1 MTMSHALRILVA
13 DADADARALYA
24 SSFAA
29 QQWDVIEADD
39 GRDALVKALS
49 RRPSAVITEL
59 SLPLI
64 DGVALCRILRSDRVT
79 ADVPIA
85 VVTGD
90 ARAAEAKRVLQS
102 GADVVLTKPMR
113 PETLVI
119 ELRRLL
125 SRSAELRQ
133 RVSAVVHRAAAE
145 VDRADALRV
154 RRHMILSR
162 TIRRM
167 NTITPP
173 LPPPGL
179 KCTECDA
186 SLTYEHSFVGGVSD
200 RHREQWDYYRCDR
213 CGAFQYRHRTRK
225 LRHIG

>member
-1 MTMSHALRILVA
+1 
-13 DADADARALYA
+13 
-24 SSFAA
+24 
-29 QQWDVIEADD
+29 
-39 GRDALVKALS
+39 
-49 RRPSAVITEL
+49 
-59 SLPLI
+59 
-64 DGVALCRILRSDRVT
+64 
-79 ADVPIA
+79 
-85 VVTGD
+85 
-90 ARAAEAKRVLQS
+90 
-102 GADVVLTKPMR
+102 MR

-154 RRHMILSR
+154 RRQMILSR